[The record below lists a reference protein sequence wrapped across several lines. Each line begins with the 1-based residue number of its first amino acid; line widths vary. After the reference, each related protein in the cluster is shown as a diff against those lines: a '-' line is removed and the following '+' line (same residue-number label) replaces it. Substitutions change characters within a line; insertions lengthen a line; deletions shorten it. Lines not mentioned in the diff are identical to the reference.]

1 MSEIRLKS
9 TGTIKL
15 FENDNTSS
23 VTIASP
29 ASLGGDRTITLPDAS
44 VTLASG
50 TMNDATN
57 LSGTVPIA
65 NGGTGSTS
73 TTYASLTANVSGTL
87 PIANGGTNS
96 TSTTYCNLAS
106 NVTGNLP
113 VANLNSGTAAGATT
127 FWRGDATWVT
137 PGGGDYVLLDM
148 TDEDVSAAGMYWNGV
163 FSSDYDYYRLI
174 GTWDMA
180 DDSAG
185 MRIPFRWRNSA
196 NAEQTVAQYYAIAS
210 GEKVNASGSGAIST
224 TNWAN
229 SYVDIIHDAI
239 GGATYRK
246 VTLDM
251 LLFPDAYGASTDSAL
266 QWATSFWKYNSG
278 TEAFASNTGGCT
290 WTQTTDL
297 SGGGFQ
303 LECVTGTFENVTMGL
318 YGVKTV

>member
-1 MSEIRLKS
+1 MAELRVKG

-29 ASLGGDRTITLPDAS
+29 ASLSANKTVTLPDAD
-44 VTLASG
+44 VTLVSG

-65 NGGTGSTS
+65 NGGT
-73 TTYASLTANVSGTL
+73 A
-87 PIANGGTNS
+87 S

-148 TDEDVSAAGMYWNGV
+148 TDEDVSAAGMYFNGV

-174 GTWDMA
+174 GTFDL
-180 DDSAG
+180 SPLSTG

-196 NAEQTVAQYYAIAS
+196 NAEQATAEYYGIAS
-210 GEKVNASGSGAIST
+210 GEKVNASGTGVINY

-229 SYVDIIHDAI
+229 SYMDIISDAS
-239 GGATYRK
+239 GGYAYK
-246 VTLDM
+246 KITLDM
-251 LLFPDAYGASTDSAL
+251 LMFPDAYGTSTNSAI
-266 QWATSFWKYNSG
+266 QWVTSFWKYNSG
-278 TEAFASNTGGCT
+278 TEAFASVTGGCT
-290 WTQTTDL
+290 YAETTDL

-303 LECVTGTFENVTMGL
+303 LECVTGTFEFVTMGL

>member
-1 MSEIRLKS
+1 MAELRVKG

-57 LSGTVPIA
+57 LSGNIP
-65 NGGTGSTS
+65 
-73 TTYASLTANVSGTL
+73 VS
-87 PIANGGTNS
+87 
-96 TSTTYCNLAS
+96 
-106 NVTGNLP
+106 
-113 VANLNSGTAAGATT
+113 NLNSGTAAGATT

-137 PGGGDYVLLDM
+137 PSGGSLVLLDM
-148 TDEDVSAAGMYWNGV
+148 TDTDVSAGAIYWNGV

-174 GTWDMA
+174 GTFDL
-180 DDSAG
+180 DDDGSAIR
-185 MRIPFRWRNSA
+185 MSFRWRNSA
-196 NAEQTVAQYYAIAS
+196 NAEQTTAAYDTILNGWKKNS
-210 GEKVNASGSGAIST
+210 GTDSALIQTQV
-224 TNWAN
+224 AN
-229 SYVDIIHDAI
+229 SYSNIMNDVQA
-239 GGATYRK
+239 GVGSK

-251 LLFPDAYGASTDSAL
+251 MLFPDAYGSSTHSSM
-266 QWATSFWKYNSG
+266 QWQTTHWVYNSG
-278 TEAFASNTGGCT
+278 TEAFYIGTGGCT
-290 WTQTTDL
+290 WVATTDL

-303 LECVTGTFENVTMGL
+303 IDAVTATFENVTLGL